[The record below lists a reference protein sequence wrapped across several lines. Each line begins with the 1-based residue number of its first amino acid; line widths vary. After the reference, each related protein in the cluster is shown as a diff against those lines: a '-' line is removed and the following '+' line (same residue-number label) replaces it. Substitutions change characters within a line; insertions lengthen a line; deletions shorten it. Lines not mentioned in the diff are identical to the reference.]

1 MNLCNPRNGIRGLL
15 RFVMGF
21 VGYYYYPS
29 HDRQGV
35 DILKTL
41 TNFEDSFVSA
51 TRRCFPMMYESQ
63 SI

>member
-1 MNLCNPRNGIRGLL
+1 MK
-15 RFVMGF
+15 
-21 VGYYYYPS
+21 YPN

-51 TRRCFPMMYESQ
+51 TRMCG
-63 SI
+63 